1 MRDHARRFGEHPNFA
16 SRVARLLELYEDKM
30 KPGHTYELRIRH
42 DEWCRHWEGGCCDCN
57 PECSLV
63 EVGTPERN

>member
-1 MRDHARRFGEHPNFA
+1 MRDYSRRLDPSPDFVP
-16 SRVARLLELYEDKM
+16 RVARLLELHEGAI
-30 KPGHTYELRIRH
+30 KPGHLHELRVRH
-42 DEWCRHWEGGCCDCN
+42 DPWCRHWDGGSCDCD